1 MVLYCAPTFKIWR
14 LFSEGVSELV
24 SELSEDD
31 LANYLVWRLIVTFYP
46 SKYSDETRRRETCL
60 KQTEEVFGPVSVR

>member
-1 MVLYCAPTFKIWR
+1 VTA
-14 LFSEGVSELV
+14 LV
-24 SELSEDD
+24 AELSDDD

-60 KQTEEVFGPVSVR
+60 KQTEEVFGPVSLGLRSTVRIVEPDYFI

>member
-1 MVLYCAPTFKIWR
+1 LAP
-14 LFSEGVSELV
+14 FSEGVSSLV